1 MRLNCPPH
9 AIAEQVPLPLLS
21 LPRGDGGHR
30 AAGVGARL
38 PRRTLSAF
46 QFSCFCKEHVGSLQV
61 VTIREAMEDIA
72 RLESAVASGRAAPA
86 EVEQLKHAADDA
98 VEDLRCH
105 VDSEALTAAAR
116 HEGLILHEVRV
127 L

>member
-1 MRLNCPPH
+1 MPQNPIHIRHSPTPNSVSQL
-9 AIAEQVPLPLLS
+9 
-21 LPRGDGGHR
+21 
-30 AAGVGARL
+30 
-38 PRRTLSAF
+38 F
-46 QFSCFCKEHVGSLQV
+46 QV
-61 VTIREAMEDIA
+61 VAIREAMEDIA

-86 EVEQLKHAADDA
+86 EVEQLKHAADNA

-116 HEGLILHEVRV
+116 HEGLILHEVRG